1 MGTTPKCITTK
12 RDACVVFSM
21 KGITSFPLRKRRD
34 DGPIILFYRPPDS
47 DNQTPKQILPFSLHF
62 PDPCSISKATV
73 YYVWTV
79 GPLEWALVTA
89 QSVPITHPLLTSKN
103 IEMNKKSYRF
113 TRGLQGTAPP
123 QCRVEYPAIV
133 SISSPR
139 IDSLQTSRDGAYFGL
154 GCVRIWDSHGEADQ
168 LTGRLFFIVAY
179 LGKDCPPSHPSPDLA
194 CHPPW
199 FRNGRM
205 NPWDP

>member
-1 MGTTPKCITTK
+1 M
-12 RDACVVFSM
+12 VFSM

-168 LTGRLFFIVAY
+168 LTGRLFFYCCMPWKRLPTIPPVPR
-179 LGKDCPPSHPSPDLA
+179 LGLPPPLVQERKDEPLGPLKKCFLPA
-194 CHPPW
+194 
-199 FRNGRM
+199 
-205 NPWDP
+205 